1 MRKLQA
7 LTKALQTAG
16 AASDATHAFA
26 DRGVLMPTGRD
37 LGHGIEIGRFRYDAV
52 IQLERYPD
60 DAYALLA
67 FVTAWLQ
74 EHDPDRESQGLG
86 DPDVDVSLDD
96 DRTADVELSVEFE
109 EALELVPDESGPI
122 EFNGQRWRVAEVPID
137 VADGLESMDGRADAH
152 E

>member
-7 LTKALQTAG
+7 LTKALQSAG

-37 LGHGIEIGRFRYDAV
+37 LGHGIEIGRFKYDAV

-74 EHDPDRESQGLG
+74 VHDPDRESQGLG
-86 DPDVDVSLDD
+86 DPDVD
-96 DRTADVELSVEFE
+96 FE

-122 EFNGQRWRVAEVPID
+122 EFDGKRWAVAPVPID
-137 VADGLESMDGRADAH
+137 VADGLDAMEGRADAG
-152 E
+152 